1 VVASLEH
8 VVVEPE
14 PPDTDRAREIL
25 HAYLQDV
32 VGRYYGRKATEDEMR
47 LALREFPSD
56 DLAAPYGIFLVA
68 RRDEVAVGCV
78 GLRFLAGR
86 TGEVTRLF
94 VVREARE
101 RGLATQLM
109 DELEALA
116 RDRGLEKL
124 RLDTRRDLVEARRL
138 YAHRGY
144 REVAPFSDGPYAEH
158 WFEKTLT

>member
-1 VVASLEH
+1 MVASLEH
-8 VVVEPE
+8 VVVESE

-56 DLAAPYGIFLVA
+56 HLAAPYGIFLVA

-101 RGLATQLM
+101 HGLATQLM
-109 DELEALA
+109 DELEAIA
-116 RDRGLEKL
+116 RGRGLEKV

-138 YAHRGY
+138 YARRGY

-158 WFEKTLT
+158 WFEKTLR